1 MYMYPSET
9 DRQLMLDYET
19 LDEAINDPEL
29 PTQIAS
35 GYFAV
40 LSGKMFDFREK
51 EDGDDKVSLQYSLA
65 VPGLNVRPYYSVIY
79 KDTSRCVGRP
89 LREASS
95 LEPRPQPF
103 HRWRK

>member
-1 MYMYPSET
+1 MYIYTSEA

-19 LDEAINDPEL
+19 LDHAKDDAEL

-51 EDGDDKVSLQYSLA
+51 EDGDDKVS
-65 VPGLNVRPYYSVIY
+65 SVFTCY
-79 KDTSRCVGRP
+79 TST
-89 LREASS
+89 ES
-95 LEPRPQPF
+95 
-103 HRWRK
+103 